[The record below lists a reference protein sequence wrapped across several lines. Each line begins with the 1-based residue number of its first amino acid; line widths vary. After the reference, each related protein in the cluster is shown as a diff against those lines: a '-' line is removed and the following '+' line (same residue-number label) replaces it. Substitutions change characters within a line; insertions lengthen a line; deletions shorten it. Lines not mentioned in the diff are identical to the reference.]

1 MKKTL
6 RLLVILALVV
16 LAGYLLVRANCGN
29 VEASVC
35 DRLAELCSGGDL
47 PEAFDNCEEMVTKL
61 HDAAGDETMDK
72 LDSCLDD
79 SESCVAAVG
88 CVAAAG
94 VSAAGGFMQGF
105 QRGLKD
111 E

>member
-1 MKKTL
+1 MKKML
-6 RLLVILALVV
+6 GLLVILALIALV
-16 LAGYLLVRANCGN
+16 GYVLVRASWGN

-35 DRLAELCSGGDL
+35 DRLAELCSGGEL
-47 PEAFDNCEEMVTKL
+47 PQAFDNCEEMVTKL
-61 HDAAGDETMDK
+61 HEAAGDETMDK
-72 LDSCLDD
+72 LDDCLDD

-94 VSAAGGFMQGF
+94 VSAAGGFGQGF
-105 QRGLKD
+105 QRGSQD